1 MGCILCILG
10 ATILAL
16 NAPETQ
22 SVTTVP
28 ELQKLWVSPGTSVA
42 FRPMHT
48 AEPAL
53 ISFRLS
59 DMGFVSVSD
68 A

>member
-22 SVTTVP
+22 SVTTVK
-28 ELQKLWVSPGTSVA
+28 ELQKLWVSPGTFV
-42 FRPMHT
+42 FNT
-48 AEPAL
+48 AQ
-53 ISFRLS
+53 RT
-59 DMGFVSVSD
+59 
-68 A
+68 